1 MAAGGKAAT
10 AALPAMVAAAAAV
23 AHVGFWVALGVCGE
37 LWEVRLGSCNG
48 DVSRQQQKKNNEIKY
63 FAF

>member
-10 AALPAMVAAAAAV
+10 AALPAMVAAAV

-48 DVSRQQQKKNNEIKY
+48 DVSRQHKNKTRKLNI
-63 FAF
+63 FHFD

>member
-48 DVSRQQQKKNNEIKY
+48 DVSRQQQKKKQRN
-63 FAF
+63 